1 VAFFNTLLV
10 RRRTICG
17 AIPGGATALKLESAE
32 FAQWVR
38 EAESIGKSGR
48 WAVTNTRI
56 ERLCAK
62 PGAVGPA
69 WVQVFASLAA
79 ATFSD
84 YRALK
89 RAYEDPKS
97 DSSLLAWRARNLLEL
112 SVWSIYCSHT
122 RENAL
127 RVFSDGGRDLLN
139 LFAAFEKW
147 PEIVNK
153 SAIPPVEI
161 GEVEREKEELAA
173 RAALQGIE
181 SLEGAYMQVS
191 EAAKAIGMG
200 ANFSVANRML
210 SKFAHPTA
218 MQVLAPAGEA
228 EKLALQKQLFF
239 SHGCL
244 FFRGSFDAIEAA
256 LIDAAG

>member
-1 VAFFNTLLV
+1 MTTGHIGNRHAGLGCLGQHGELLIQ
-10 RRRTICG
+10 R
-17 AIPGGATALKLESAE
+17 IPPAALDTGKDLD
-32 FAQWVR
+32 
-38 EAESIGKSGR
+38 SIGTVR
-48 WAVTNTRI
+48 HRRITR
-56 ERLCAK
+56 RK
-62 PGAVGPA
+62 P
-69 WVQVFASLAA
+69 
-79 ATFSD
+79 
-84 YRALK
+84 R
-89 RAYEDPKS
+89 
-97 DSSLLAWRARNLLEL
+97 SSLRSYVR
-112 SVWSIYCSHT
+112 
-122 RENAL
+122 
-127 RVFSDGGRDLLN
+127 F
-139 LFAAFEKW
+139 KW
-147 PEIVNK
+147 GPLQ

>member
-1 VAFFNTLLV
+1 L
-10 RRRTICG
+10 R
-17 AIPGGATALKLESAE
+17 LESPE
-32 FAQWVR
+32 FDQWVQ
-38 EAESIGKSGR
+38 EAESIGKNGR
-48 WAVTNTRI
+48 WAVTNALI

-62 PGAVGPA
+62 PCAAGPA

-79 ATFSD
+79 ATFSE
-84 YRALK
+84 YLALK
-89 RAYEDPKS
+89 HAYEDPKS
-97 DSSLLAWRARNLLEL
+97 DPSLIAWRARNLLEL
-112 SVWSIYCSHT
+112 SVWSIYCSRA

-127 RVFSDGGRDLLN
+127 RFFADGGRDLLN
-139 LFAAFEKW
+139 LFAAFKKW
-147 PEIVNK
+147 TEIVNK
-153 SAIPPVEI
+153 SAIPPVEME
-161 GEVEREKEELAA
+161 EVEREKEELAA
-173 RAALQGIE
+173 RAARQGIE

-200 ANFSVANRML
+200 ANFAVANKML

-218 MQVLAPAGEA
+218 MQILAPPGEA

-256 LIDAAG
+256 LIDTAG

>member
-1 VAFFNTLLV
+1 M
-10 RRRTICG
+10 
-17 AIPGGATALKLESAE
+17 KLESAE

-62 PGAVGPA
+62 PGAAGPA

-153 SAIPPVEI
+153 SAIPP
-161 GEVEREKEELAA
+161 GRFDHCFLP
-173 RAALQGIE
+173 RAKPALQASAIHPLAI
-181 SLEGAYMQVS
+181 SLM
-191 EAAKAIGMG
+191 
-200 ANFSVANRML
+200 VARYSHRPM
-210 SKFAHPTA
+210 
-218 MQVLAPAGEA
+218 AGG
-228 EKLALQKQLFF
+228 LPM
-239 SHGCL
+239 SRR
-244 FFRGSFDAIEAA
+244 FRHSRVASARC
-256 LIDAAG
+256 